1 MSTEKATNAR
11 LNENLTEA
19 LEKAGVISDVH
30 HILTSGNH
38 AVKSIQCA
46 RLFESPPLCKEI
58 FAALAHHFKD
68 KGIDV
73 VLGPALGG
81 IIPAYELSQI
91 LGARN
96 IFCEKENGAMK
107 LRRGY
112 YINPGEK
119 VLIAEDVITTGGSI
133 RITLSMVEEMGGVP
147 SGICA
152 VADLSSGRASFEIP
166 LITAAQI
173 DLISYSP
180 EECPLCAGGVPLEH
194 RASRAI

>member
-1 MSTEKATNAR
+1 MSTKKTIGGR
-11 LNENLTEA
+11 LNENLTET

-30 HILTSGNH
+30 HILTSGKH

-46 RLFESPPLCKEI
+46 RLFENPPLCRDI
-58 FAALAHHFKD
+58 FTVLARQFEGE
-68 KGIDV
+68 GIDV

-81 IIPAYELSQI
+81 IIPAYELSRI

-96 IFCEKENGAMK
+96 IFCERENGAMK

-119 VLIAEDVITTGGSI
+119 VLIAEDVITTGGSV
-133 RITLSMVEEMGGVP
+133 RITLSLVEEMGGIP
-147 SGICA
+147 AGICA
-152 VADLSSGRASFEIP
+152 VADLSSGRASFDLPMAI
-166 LITAAQI
+166 AAQI
-173 DLISYSP
+173 DLISYSQ
-180 EECPLCAGGVPLEH
+180 EECPLCASGVPLEH